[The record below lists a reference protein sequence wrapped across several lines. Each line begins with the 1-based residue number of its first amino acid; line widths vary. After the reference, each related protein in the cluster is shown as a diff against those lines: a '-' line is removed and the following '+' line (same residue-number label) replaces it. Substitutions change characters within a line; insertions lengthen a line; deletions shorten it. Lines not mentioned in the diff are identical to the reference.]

1 MVLPVDRADEIKAL
15 RGLGEGAEIAMIKY
29 AGFWTG
35 GNFGPAVVPLLLL
48 LQGCGGTEQAKAP
61 TEERSA
67 DPQAKPSLT
76 ADRNIAL
83 RAEFESMAPSGWELK
98 DYEEGLASYAL
109 SARLLKST
117 SNADVVSGAI
127 TLDGRN
133 EALVKMGWGVAHP
146 QNASREEIEQA
157 SQEYPVVQGYRK
169 DVNPNPLAY
178 SEAQM
183 RDIRQLAYYDFK
195 KGISCHGRYPG
206 QFQCHWGSKMKRYS
220 LFFSSQDIEVVLPYV
235 ARLAGEN

>member
-1 MVLPVDRADEIKAL
+1 
-15 RGLGEGAEIAMIKY
+15 MIKY
-29 AGFWTG
+29 VRFWAA
-35 GNFGPAVVPLLLL
+35 GNFGAAALPLLLL
-48 LQGCGGTEQAKAP
+48 LQGCGSTEQSKAP
-61 TEERSA
+61 TEKRSA

-76 ADRNIAL
+76 ADRNMAL
-83 RAEFESMAPSGWELK
+83 RAEFESIAPSGWELK
-98 DYEEGLASYAL
+98 DYEEGLATYAL

-133 EALVKMGWGVAHP
+133 EALVKMGRGVARP
-146 QNASREEIEQA
+146 QNASQEEIEQA
-157 SQEYPVVQGYRK
+157 SQEYPVVHGYK
-169 DVNPNPLAY
+169 KNVNPNPLAY
-178 SEAQM
+178 SQAHM
-183 RDIRQLAYYDFK
+183 RDIRQLAYYDFE

-235 ARLAGEN
+235 AKLAGEN